1 MRFIFHNPH
10 ELNYYKTPLSFFLE
24 KRKAVTKY
32 TYLFDYFLENQKTV
46 YVYIDSYKSSVS
58 RKGFR
63 RFLPPLIGF
72 YAWAIL
78 NKINLF
84 HLKVIT
90 DIKKIKQEDIIFMFL
105 YGNFTNQYGILPNYR
120 NEINKL
126 FSQSKAFKVAHLT
139 HYMYS
144 ADIGSMNSKNANID
158 LFVAENNLSI
168 NSEFFQKA
176 FDWYKKDTYI
186 LPFIPNDKFKR
197 IKEFNKR
204 INKAIATGTIT
215 FPIEDKKFISHFGH
229 SKLQPMRSE
238 IYENSE
244 SLLKYIDSI
253 ISRINETGGI
263 EAKQEKYFSYDIVE
277 LYNNYKMFV
286 VPEEVSGLPGIGFVE
301 GMMCGSAFIG
311 LNDPM
316 YTDIGLKDGVNYI
329 GYDGT
334 LDDLKCKITY
344 YQKHQDELKIISNN
358 GYNFMSQNFNKHKV
372 AEKFVKDVIL
382 QSLNRN
388 VNLNVKINQAG

>member
-1 MRFIFHNPH
+1 MRFVFHNPH

-24 KRKAVTKY
+24 KRKAVSKY
-32 TYLFDYFLENQKTV
+32 SYLFDYFLETKKTV

-58 RKGFR
+58 RKGYR

-78 NKINLF
+78 NRINLF

-105 YGNFTNQYGILPNYR
+105 YGNFTNQDGILPNYR
-120 NEINKL
+120 YELNNL

-139 HYMYS
+139 HYVYNTN
-144 ADIGSMNSKNANID
+144 IGSTNSKNANID
-158 LFVAENNLSI
+158 LFVAENNLSF
-168 NSEFFQKA
+168 NSEFFQKT

-186 LPFIPNDKFKR
+186 LPFIPHDKFKR
-197 IKEFNKR
+197 IKEFDKR
-204 INKAIATGTIT
+204 KNLVIATGTIT
-215 FPIEDKKFISHFGH
+215 FPINDIEFRSHFGH

-253 ISRINETGGI
+253 ILPINETGNN
-263 EAKQEKYFSYDIVE
+263 EVKQEAYFSYDIVE

-286 VPEEVSGLPGIGFVE
+286 VPEEVGGLPGIGFVE

-334 LDDLKCKITY
+334 LEDLKYKITY
-344 YQKHQDELKIISNN
+344 YQEHQDELNMISNN
-358 GYNFMSQNFNKHKV
+358 GYNFVSENFKKYEV

-382 QSLNRN
+382 QSLNRDADQ
-388 VNLNVKINQAG
+388 NVKGINK